1 MEDIAR
7 GCVPAK
13 IWERKV
19 MMLNYHFV
27 PMQRCWLKYTRLH
40 MHSQAFQLNC
50 DSNATPNILKYFMT
64 NHHGKWNCTP
74 LWSSQSKI
82 KLPTWI
88 TFQPWKWIT
97 RRLYFEW
104 TSSWFFLAGGSRLWA
119 HIFSFGF
126 WCGWVCFRT
135 QWGRGKE
142 YSITNGLIKCPLQS
156 GVSGLVLIQI
166 LKLHLSLR
174 HPFSECSQ
182 RHLSLLSFSEKWF
195 LSLTPSVLYSYLGLL
210 SSEFAGI

>member
-1 MEDIAR
+1 
-7 GCVPAK
+7 
-13 IWERKV
+13 
-19 MMLNYHFV
+19 
-27 PMQRCWLKYTRLH
+27 

-64 NHHGKWNCTP
+64 NHHGKW
-74 LWSSQSKI
+74 LYSSLIISEQNKTSY
-82 KLPTWI
+82 LN
-88 TFQPWKWIT
+88 
-97 RRLYFEW
+97 YFPAMEMNHKKAIFW
-104 TSSWFFLAGGSRLWA
+104 MNIILVFLAGGSRLWA

-195 LSLTPSVLYSYLGLL
+195 LSLTPSVLYSYLGPL